1 MELRNGIKTF
11 HPKTQKEW
19 RKWLDKNHLKELS
32 VWLILY
38 KKDCGTPTISHS
50 QAVDEALCYGW
61 IDSLVTKRDED
72 SRYQFFTRR
81 KPTSTWSK
89 VNKLKIEK
97 LLAEDLIQPEGMRV
111 IELAKK
117 NGSWDTLNDIDD
129 LIIPD
134 DFQKALKKN
143 KAALKYFEAFPPSSK
158 RLILYWIQSAKRDET
173 RLKRIE
179 ETIALATENKRA
191 NHPKK

>member
-1 MELRNGIKTF
+1 MELYRGIKTF
-11 HPKTQKEW
+11 HPKSQKEW
-19 RKWLDKNHLKELS
+19 RKWLDKNHLTELS

-61 IDSLVTKRDED
+61 IDSLVTKRDDD

-81 KPTSTWSK
+81 KPKSTWSK

-97 LLAEDLIQPEGMRV
+97 LLAEGLIQPEGLRV
-111 IELAKK
+111 IEVAKQ
-117 NGSWDTLNDIDD
+117 NGSWDTLTEIDQ

-143 KAALKYFEAFPPSSK
+143 KAALKHFDAFPPSSK

-173 RLKRIE
+173 RAKRIAE
-179 ETIALATENKRA
+179 AVALAAENKRA
-191 NHPKK
+191 NHPKR